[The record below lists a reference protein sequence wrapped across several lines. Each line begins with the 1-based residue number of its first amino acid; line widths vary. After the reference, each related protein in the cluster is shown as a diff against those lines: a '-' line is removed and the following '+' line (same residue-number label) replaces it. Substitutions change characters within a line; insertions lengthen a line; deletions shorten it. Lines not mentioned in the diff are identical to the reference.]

1 MVWKRYPP
9 RVGQS
14 EWDKLRKFM
23 LLLNEERSRQPAPKK
38 DTRREHEVTNHRQ

>member
-14 EWDKLRKFM
+14 EWDKLREDQYEFM
-23 LLLNEERSRQPAPKK
+23 LLINEEDSKCSRQPTP
-38 DTRREHEVTNHRQ
+38 